1 MELSDG
7 LIGVIGTLAG
17 TIVGWALV
25 SLTEWSRLRKAFNV
39 KKKTITLELEDL
51 NDILKSAEKATMT
64 ECEAYANNE
73 YRLVTTRPSNLNIP
87 ITESYY
93 REIYHLLAKNERV
106 NIRTFL
112 ANLDAYNHNL
122 ANFIGS
128 RSEKRPF
135 IEHLHLRTIVLMY
148 LRVLIELVYLIKK
161 HGLHHK
167 IDLNSGNILEAKNGV
182 DYYRNQLARIRDRK
196 G

>member
-93 REIYHLLAKNERV
+93 REIYHLLTKNERV

-122 ANFIGS
+122 DNFIGS

-182 DYYRNQLARIRDRK
+182 DDYRNKLARIRDRK